1 MGTNEIIFFA
11 GFLLFIGSMLALDL
25 GVLSKNDRPVS
36 FQEAATWSVVWILLA
51 LGFYT
56 ILLNYGHLIHGIYTI
71 EDLQKVVKLYVDNP
85 EEVII
90 NANNLE
96 QSFQSYRN
104 IQSLEFITG
113 WLLEYSLSV
122 DNIFVII
129 LIFTSFKVPQQYYKK
144 VLLYGI
150 LGAVFMRFIFI
161 FAGSVLIHEFHQI
174 LYVFGAFLIY
184 SGIKMF
190 FVDEDEDIDTENHTV
205 VKFASRYFAVTK
217 QYHGDRFFIK
227 DVERAKTFV
236 TPLFVVVLII
246 EFTDLIFAV
255 DSVPA
260 VFGVT
265 QDPYIVFFSN
275 IFAIMGLRSM
285 FFFLSN
291 VMHLFHYLKTGL
303 AFLLVFIGTKML
315 VPHDYLKEIGY
326 KTSYSLWIIL
336 GILTISVVASLLF
349 PKKEH
354 KEN

>member
-1 MGTNEIIFFA
+1 MGINEIIFFT
-11 GFLLFIGSMLALDL
+11 GFLLFIGAMLALDL
-25 GVLSKNDRPVS
+25 GVLSSNDKPVS
-36 FQEAATWSVVWILLA
+36 FREAATWSAVWILLA
-51 LGFYT
+51 LGFYV
-56 ILLNYGHLIHGIYTI
+56 ILLNYGELIHGIYTI
-71 EDLQKVVKLYVDNP
+71 DDLNKVVKLYVDSP
-85 EEVII
+85 EEVTI
-90 NANNLE
+90 NANNLQ

-104 IQSLEFITG
+104 LLALEFITG

-129 LIFTSFKVPQQYYKK
+129 LIFTSFKVPQEYYKK

-150 LGAVFMRFIFI
+150 LGAVFMRFVFI
-161 FAGSVLIHEFHQI
+161 FAGSVLIHQFNGI
-174 LYVFGAFLIY
+174 LLFFGALLIY

-190 FVDEDEDIDTENHTV
+190 FVDEDESIDTENHSV

-217 QYHGDRFFIK
+217 QYDGDRFFVK
-227 DVERAKTFV
+227 DLERAKTFV

-246 EFTDLIFAV
+246 EFTDLLFAV

-291 VMHLFHYLKTGL
+291 IMHLFHYLKTGL
-303 AFLLVFIGTKML
+303 AFLLVFIGVKML
-315 VPHDYLKEIGY
+315 VPHDYLKAIHY
-326 KTSYSLWIIL
+326 KTEHSLWVIL
-336 GILTISVVASLLF
+336 AILTISVVASLLF
-349 PKKEH
+349 PKKH
-354 KEN
+354 EN